1 MRLLKCKLC
10 AGEIDIVGNE
20 HSILKIIKC
29 KYCGFSNNDEKQKYP
44 EVIVIKKRTSINV

>member
-20 HSILKIIKC
+20 HSIFKKIKC
-29 KYCGFSNNDEKQKYP
+29 KYCGFANNDEKKYP
-44 EVIVIKKRTSINV
+44 EVIVIKKKAIINA